1 MLYPERL
8 HQLTKEHAD
17 TVAALVCG
25 LFLFCGWFALHLGF
39 LGWALLLLPIA
50 YVIGGYESAR
60 EGLTTL
66 IKEKELDVD
75 LLMIV
80 AALGA
85 AGLGLWRRE
94 YYLIID
100 GAILILIFAISGAL
114 EGYAMRRTERSIQSL
129 MSLTQDTARVV
140 RQGKEEVITI
150 AQLQLGDEIIV
161 KPGELIPTD
170 AVIIEG
176 YSTLNQ
182 AAITG
187 ESLPIEK
194 TVGDEVFAGT
204 LNGYGALKLKLHQPP
219 ESSLIQRVIRLVQQA
234 QTETPPSQQFIE
246 RFERGYARVIVLA
259 GVLLLILPP
268 FLKYWDWET
277 SIYRAL
283 TFLVVASPCALMA
296 AIMPTL
302 LSGIA
307 NGAKQGILFKN
318 GSQLEM
324 MGKVRAI
331 AFDKTG
337 TLTTGILEVCEV
349 IPTSEY
355 TKDDVLKAAAS
366 VESRSEHPLGEAI
379 VKASKN
385 LDWTAATEVQAFP
398 GQGIIGIVNNQE
410 IIAGKDDFVKNYVV
424 DLPQNLI
431 EIASKF
437 ELQGK
442 TVVWIGENEEETGTE
457 GQGDAGKRSKED
469 TVTRSKEDAVTR
481 SKEDTVRRS
490 KGDTVRRSQQDA
502 ENVSSASP
510 PLPIP
515 ASPPDS
521 ITASSSLSASYQV
534 LGIIAIADTV
544 RSQAGTTISHLK
556 KLGVEQIVML
566 TGDNQ
571 QTAESVA
578 RELGVDRVYAELL
591 PEDKL
596 HVIRRLQQE
605 YKTVAMVG
613 DGIND
618 APALAQASVGVAM
631 GTAGSD
637 VALETADI
645 VLMADKLEKIAVAM
659 RLGKRAQ
666 AIVKQNI
673 TIALGFIVLLLIG
686 NFLGDINLPIGVV
699 GHEGSTVL
707 VTLSGLRLLKN

>member
-8 HQLTKEHAD
+8 HQFTKEHAD
-17 TVAALVCG
+17 AVAALACA
-25 LFLFCGWFALHLGF
+25 LFLLCGWFALHLGF

-114 EGYAMRRTERSIQSL
+114 EGYAMQRTERSIRSL

-140 RQGKEEVITI
+140 RRGKEEVIPI
-150 AQLQLGDEIIV
+150 KQLQVGDEIIV

-170 AVIIEG
+170 AVIVEG

-187 ESLPIEK
+187 ESLPVEK

-246 RFERGYARVIVLA
+246 RFERGYARVIVIA
-259 GVLLLILPP
+259 GILLLILPP
-268 FLKYWDWET
+268 FLWNWDWET
-277 SIYRAL
+277 AIYRAL

-307 NGAKQGILFKN
+307 NGARQGILFKN
-318 GSQLEM
+318 GAQLEM
-324 MGKVRAI
+324 IGKVRAI

-337 TLTTGILEVCEV
+337 TLTTGFLEVCEV
-349 IPTSEY
+349 ISTSDY
-355 TKDDVLKAAAS
+355 TKADVLKAAAS
-366 VESRSEHPLGEAI
+366 VESRSEHPLGQAI
-379 VKASKN
+379 VKASTN
-385 LDWTAATEVQAFP
+385 LDWQAATEVQAFP
-398 GQGIIGIVNNQE
+398 GQGIVGMIDDQE
-410 IIAGKDDFVKNYVV
+410 VLAGKDDFVKKYVAN
-424 DLPQNLI
+424 LPKNLI
-431 EIASKF
+431 EIAKNL

-442 TVVWIGENEEETGTE
+442 TVVWIAEKRWGDWEMGRWGEGEMGRW
-457 GQGDAGKRSKED
+457 GDGEMGRWGE
-469 TVTRSKEDAVTR
+469 RF
-481 SKEDTVRRS
+481 
-490 KGDTVRRSQQDA
+490 QP
-502 ENVSSASP
+502 NI
-510 PLPIP
+510 PLPQH
-515 ASPPDS
+515 
-521 ITASSSLSASYQV
+521 QV

-544 RSQAGTTISHLK
+544 RSQAAETISRLK
-556 KLGVEQIVML
+556 KLGIEQIVML

-618 APALAQASVGVAM
+618 APALAQASVGIAM

-645 VLMADKLEKIAVAM
+645 VLMADRLEKIEAAI
-659 RLGKRAQ
+659 RLGKRTQ

-673 TIALGFIVLLLIG
+673 TIALGFIILLLIG
-686 NFLGDINLPIGVV
+686 NFLGEINLPIGVV